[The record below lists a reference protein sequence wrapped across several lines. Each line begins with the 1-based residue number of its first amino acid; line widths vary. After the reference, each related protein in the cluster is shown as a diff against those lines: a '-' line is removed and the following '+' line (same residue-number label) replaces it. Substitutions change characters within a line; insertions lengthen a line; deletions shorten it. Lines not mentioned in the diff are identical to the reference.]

1 MDAQVKAI
9 LEKVAGY
16 VEVTQ
21 TQLDEHST
29 NHELFRKRAHQMAG
43 VLASKGVIGRADVDA
58 FVNKIASDET
68 GESICAL
75 VEKLAGVLPVDDMGA
90 VAHVVGAGRK
100 LDAFEKLALYGD
112 PHADASAPGE
122 VD

>member
-9 LEKVAGY
+9 LEKVASY
-16 VEVTQ
+16 VEATQ

-29 NHELFRKRAHQMAG
+29 NHELFKKRANQMAG
-43 VLASKGVIGRADVDA
+43 VLANKGVIGRADVEA
-58 FVNKIASDET
+58 FVSKIASDET

-75 VEKLAGVLPVDDMGA
+75 VEKLAGVLPVDDMGT
-90 VAHVVGAGRK
+90 VAHIVGAGRK
-100 LDAFEKLALYGD
+100 LDAFEKLALFGD
-112 PHADASAPGE
+112 PHADSSVPGE